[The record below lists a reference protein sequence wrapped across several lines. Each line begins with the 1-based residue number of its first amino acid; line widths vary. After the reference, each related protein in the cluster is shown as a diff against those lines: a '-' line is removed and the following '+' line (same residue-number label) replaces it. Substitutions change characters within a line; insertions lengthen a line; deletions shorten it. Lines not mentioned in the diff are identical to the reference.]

1 VTGGVISTINE
12 RKNMN
17 EITLPVSDLKTA
29 LPGFSK
35 IIGRRSTLPVLNH
48 IRLTRDNNG
57 GVSLQATD
65 LDAHAIYHVPG
76 AQPGTP
82 LDLLVPFEPLTKLVK
97 GLGNQEVVSFIP
109 EDKQIKIK
117 YPLGGSLMEQK
128 LDTLAADEFPPTPR
142 ISKPGIQLGPEF
154 GTAIKQAFQCCS
166 EDPSRYVLRGA
177 CLDVADKKLHYIVAT
192 NGRALFSAN
201 SFAFDLQKSVIIPE
215 SKFLNWTDL
224 MDEGCKLAVEPAA
237 KGSSQGY
244 IQLASDRWTYITR
257 EIDGQY
263 PNWKQAVP
271 VMASPKTVIKLPSQA
286 VKQLQEV
293 LSHLPG
299 NEDQNRVIRLKFEFG
314 QLKVEGRSKEND
326 WTGVFIQDAVITG
339 KPVTIGLNREYLM
352 TAIKFNLNEIQ
363 IEDALSPLVCI
374 NAGKRMVIMPV
385 KLEETPAAQPKPVT
399 QTSPTTTTPPES
411 KPAVERKTTMP
422 ATNTPAKP
430 PEANGSGSK
439 DALTQIESVKTC
451 LREAMGGLNSLTGL
465 FKQAQK
471 DKRGTEKEVA
481 SVRQTIKSL
490 QGLKL

>member
-1 VTGGVISTINE
+1 
-12 RKNMN
+12 
-17 EITLPVSDLKTA
+17 
-29 LPGFSK
+29 
-35 IIGRRSTLPVLNH
+35 
-48 IRLTRDNNG
+48 
-57 GVSLQATD
+57 
-65 LDAHAIYHVPG
+65 
-76 AQPGTP
+76 
-82 LDLLVPFEPLTKLVK
+82 
-97 GLGNQEVVSFIP
+97 
-109 EDKQIKIK
+109 
-117 YPLGGSLMEQK
+117 
-128 LDTLAADEFPPTPR
+128 
-142 ISKPGIQLGPEF
+142 
-154 GTAIKQAFQCCS
+154 
-166 EDPSRYVLRGA
+166 
-177 CLDVADKKLHYIVAT
+177 LDVADKKLHYIVAT

-224 MDEGCKLAVEPAA
+224 MDEGCKLAVEPPA
-237 KGSSQGY
+237 KGSNQGY
-244 IQLASDRWTYITR
+244 IQLASDRWTYIAR
-257 EIDGQY
+257 EIDGRY

-293 LSHLPG
+293 LPHLPG

-314 QLKVEGRSKEND
+314 QLKVEGHDPAGD

-339 KPVTIGLNREYLM
+339 KPVTIGLNREYLI
-352 TAIKFNLNEIQ
+352 TALKFNLNEIQ

-385 KLEETPAAQPKPVT
+385 KLEETPATQPKPVP
-399 QTSPTTTTPPES
+399 QTSSTPTKPPAS
-411 KPAVERKTTMP
+411 NPAVERKTTMP

-451 LREAMGGLNSLTGL
+451 LREAIGGLNSLTGL

-471 DKRGTEKEVA
+471 DKRSTEKEVA

>member
-1 VTGGVISTINE
+1 
-12 RKNMN
+12 MN
-17 EITLPVSDLKTA
+17 EITMPVSDLKTA

-35 IIGRRSTLPVLNH
+35 IIGRRSTLPVLQH

-82 LDLLVPFEPLTKLVK
+82 LDVLVPFDPLNKVIK
-97 GLGNQEVVSFIP
+97 GLDHEEVVSFIP
-109 EDKQIKIK
+109 DDKKHIKIK

-154 GTAIKQAFQCCS
+154 GLAIKQAFQCCS

-201 SFAFDLQKSVIIPE
+201 SFIFDLQKSVIIPE
-215 SKFLNWTDL
+215 SKFLDWTDL
-224 MDEGCKLAVEPAA
+224 MDEGSKLAVEQPT

-244 IQLASDRWTYITR
+244 IRLASDRWTFITR

-263 PNWKQAVP
+263 PNWKQVVP

-286 VKQLQEV
+286 VKQLLEV
-293 LSHLPG
+293 LPHLPG
-299 NEDQNRVIRLKFEFG
+299 NEDPNRVIRLKYEFG
-314 QLKVEGRSKEND
+314 QLKVEGRSKESD
-326 WTGVFIQDAVITG
+326 WSGVFIQDAVITG
-339 KPVTIGLNREYLM
+339 KPVTIGLNREYLI
-352 TAIKFNLNEIQ
+352 TALKFNLAEIQ
-363 IEDALSPLVCI
+363 MEDELSPLVCI
-374 NAGKRMVIMPV
+374 NDGKRMVIMPV
-385 KLEETPAAQPKPVT
+385 RLEEKPTNQPKPVPQISST
-399 QTSPTTTTPPES
+399 PTKPPAS
-411 KPAVERKTTMP
+411 NPVVERKITMP
-422 ATNTPAKP
+422 AIATNTPAKL
-430 PEANGSGSK
+430 PEVNGSAAK

-451 LREAMGGLNSLTGL
+451 LRQAIGGLNDLAGL
-465 FKQAQK
+465 LKQAEK
-471 DKRGTEKEVA
+471 DKRSIEKEVA